1 MAGLLQS
8 AQPQAAPPQQQAPQG
23 QPPQAQPGQQAQR
36 PPQGQQQPQQGDPRT
51 DTDPKQGQQ
60 MYDALMESMLGYLY
74 GPGMPQVEQAL
85 GQGDD
90 IVQRMATVISSVM
103 LTTYHALSAE
113 GKTVPPGVM
122 FQAGMELA
130 KAVGEIAVEMRKL
143 PAQGNRDPIEAAFMA
158 GIGRFGQLVQDGAM
172 TQEQKQRYAEMIRA
186 MRQLKKQ
193 AGGQAQQA
201 PQQPAQQQPQQ
212 PMQEAR

>member
-1 MAGLLQS
+1 LLQ
-8 AQPQAAPPQQQAPQG
+8 QGMQQQAAPPQQRPS
-23 QPPQAQPGQQAQR
+23 PQAGPQQR
-36 PPQGQQQPQQGDPRT
+36 PQPQQPQQGDPRT
-51 DTDPKQGQQ
+51 DTDPQQGQQ
-60 MYDALMESMLGYLY
+60 MYNALMKSMLGYLY

-85 GQGDD
+85 NQGDD

-103 LTTYHALSAE
+103 LTTYHALNAE

-143 PAQGNRDPIEAAFMA
+143 PGQGNAEPIEAAFMA

-172 TQEQKQRYAEMIRA
+172 TQQQKQRYAEMIRA
-186 MRQLKKQ
+186 MRQLKQQ
-193 AGGQAQQA
+193 AGKR
-201 PQQPAQQQPQQ
+201 PAQQSQTQTQP
-212 PMQEAR
+212 QEAR